1 MEKAYYKNNAEKAE
15 IYDNFFFSSSLK
27 ELNIIMVKIQ
37 QEQYIKQL
45 FLNIDFL
52 NMYVHDLS
60 SRVLKELAERFS
72 KFLMSLFI

>member
-1 MEKAYYKNNAEKAE
+1 MYKNNPEKAE
-15 IYDNFFFSSSLK
+15 ICDNFFFGSSLR
-27 ELNIIMVKIQ
+27 ELNIIMVKFQ

-52 NMYVHDLS
+52 NMYAHDLS
-60 SRVLKELAERFS
+60 WRIFKELAERFS

>member
-1 MEKAYYKNNAEKAE
+1 
-15 IYDNFFFSSSLK
+15 
-27 ELNIIMVKIQ
+27 MVKFQ

-52 NMYVHDLS
+52 NMYAHDLS
-60 SRVLKELAERFS
+60 SRVLKEMAERFS

>member
-1 MEKAYYKNNAEKAE
+1 MYKNNVEKAE
-15 IYDNFFFSSSLK
+15 IDGNSFFSPSLR
-27 ELNIIMVKIQ
+27 ELNIVMVKFQ

-45 FLNIDFL
+45 FLNIDSL

-72 KFLMSLFI
+72 EFLMSLFI